1 MAQRSIGAGR
11 TRVTLADVASLP
23 PRGRASVLC
32 SWEQGTTCAPGR
44 RCMPPAAVYGQASLP
59 AGLLLGLLVVFTYLV
74 ARFLASFL
82 ARVSPPP
89 AAMAAP
95 PEEAQAPLPVGELSL
110 AELRQY
116 DGSDT
121 SKPLLLVRGM

>member
-1 MAQRSIGAGR
+1 
-11 TRVTLADVASLP
+11 
-23 PRGRASVLC
+23 
-32 SWEQGTTCAPGR
+32 
-44 RCMPPAAVYGQASLP
+44 MPPAAVSAQASLP
-59 AGLLLGLLVVFTYLV
+59 AGLLVGLLLVFTYLV

-121 SKPLLLVRGM
+121 SKPLLLVRGGM